1 MSRGDTAAGETRT
14 VRAGL
19 VNYARSMVDERSA
32 SAFDPASVPVKDAST
47 VMLVRDSVRGIEV
60 FLLRRVVGM
69 DFAGGMTVFPGG
81 GVDRSD
87 SEASL
92 RWTGRD
98 VEWWAKRFDV
108 TPARA
113 QALVLAAVRETF
125 EECGVLL
132 AGRDPDSVLADTAPH
147 AQARRQLEGR
157 ELSFSDFLTR
167 EGLVLRADLL
177 RPWARWITPLGER
190 RRYDTHFFVAAA
202 PEGQNA
208 DGATS
213 EAEHVLW
220 QTPAEALAHWKSGR
234 SVLLPPT
241 WAQLTDLSKYATVAE
256 ILAGDPEI
264 PTIAPIMSRTD
275 TGIHIAFDGD
285 EGYYE
290 GGGPHPWANRD
301 DI

>member
-1 MSRGDTAAGETRT
+1 
-14 VRAGL
+14 
-19 VNYARSMVDERSA
+19 MVDERSA

-147 AQARRQLEGR
+147 AQARRQLEDR

-213 EAEHVLW
+213 EAEQVLW

-290 GGGPHPWANRD
+290 DGGPHPWANRD